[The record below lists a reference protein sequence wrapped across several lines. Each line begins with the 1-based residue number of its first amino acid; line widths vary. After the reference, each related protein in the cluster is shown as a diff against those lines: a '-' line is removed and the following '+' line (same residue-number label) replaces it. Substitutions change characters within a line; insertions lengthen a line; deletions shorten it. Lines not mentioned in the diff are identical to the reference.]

1 MYSVRFTSWIS
12 GVAFAVTT
20 IAYVAF
26 ALGTASM
33 PEHLPT
39 WAIAAVSVVAALAI
53 GGAMAIVVCGGLHLA
68 RRHHVSRLSAL
79 AIPVISIFI
88 VGFLGTR
95 PIETHAVMLEVGSAP
110 VDQPSI
116 PRTFW
121 LALVVGLITPGAVAY
136 AVGRLSK
143 AGQVPPNKS
152 LERTRGE

>member
-121 LALVVGLITPGAVAY
+121 LALVVAGA
-136 AVGRLSK
+136 
-143 AGQVPPNKS
+143 
-152 LERTRGE
+152 T